1 MASELEPALRFLEG
15 LEHGHEVALAAIKEH
30 PFVTDVA
37 QGRASL
43 EALRRFAL
51 AEYWYMRGGVK
62 HFALSVLNSPD
73 LETQR
78 FFHERL
84 SGELEY
90 LSRFRPFMEA
100 LGLTDNEV
108 ERQSPPSGALNAV
121 NYLFR
126 LSVEG
131 GPAEKAVAWYLV
143 GRVFSDTC
151 SAMREGLAKHYGLSG
166 EALKFFDIP
175 HVRSQRF
182 VDAVARLVTI
192 YGLDQGRKD
201 ELEHVAE
208 NILAYERGFYDCMVS
223 TD

>member
-1 MASELEPALRFLEG
+1 MASELEPALRFLEE
-15 LEHGHEVALAAIKEH
+15 LERHHEPTLAAIRSH
-30 PFVTDVA
+30 PFVTSVA
-37 QGRASL
+37 GGNAHL
-43 EALRRFAL
+43 EDLRRFPI

-62 HFALSVLNSPD
+62 HFAVSIVNSPD

-90 LSRFRPFMEA
+90 SSRFRPFMEA
-100 LGLTDNEV
+100 LGLTDSEM
-108 ERQSPPSGALNAV
+108 EQRSPPSEALNAV

-131 GPAEKAVAWYLV
+131 GAAEKAAAWYLV

-151 SAMREGLAKHYGLSG
+151 SAMWEGLSKHYGVSG
-166 EALKFFDIP
+166 EALKYFDIP
-175 HVRSQRF
+175 HVRSERF
-182 VDAVARLVTI
+182 VNAVARLVTI

-201 ELEHVAE
+201 ELEQVAAH
-208 NILAYERGFYDCMVS
+208 ILAYEKDFYDSMV
-223 TD
+223 

>member
-1 MASELEPALRFLEG
+1 MASQLEPALRFLEE
-15 LEHGHEVALAAIKEH
+15 LERHHEPTLAAIRSH
-30 PFVTDVA
+30 PFVASVA
-37 QGRASL
+37 EGNAHL
-43 EALRRFAL
+43 EDLRRFAV

-62 HFALSVLNSPD
+62 HFALSIVNSPD

-100 LGLTDNEV
+100 VGLTDSEAAQQTPRP
-108 ERQSPPSGALNAV
+108 EALNAV

-151 SAMREGLAKHYGLSG
+151 SAMREGLAEHYGIAG
-166 EALKFFDIP
+166 EGLNYFDIP
-175 HVRSQRF
+175 HVRSERF
-182 VDAVARLVTI
+182 VNAVARLVTI
-192 YGLDQGRKD
+192 YGLDHGRRD
-201 ELEHVAE
+201 ELERVAAH
-208 NILAYERGFYDCMVS
+208 ILAYEKDFYDSMV
-223 TD
+223 

>member
-1 MASELEPALRFLEG
+1 MASQLEPALRFLEE
-15 LEHGHEVALAAIKEH
+15 LERHHEPTLAAIRSH
-30 PFVTDVA
+30 PLVTSVA
-37 QGRASL
+37 EGKAPL
-43 EALRRFAL
+43 EDLRRFAV
-51 AEYWYMRGGVK
+51 AEYWYMRGGVR
-62 HFALSVLNSPD
+62 HFALSILNSPD

-100 LGLTDNEV
+100 VGLTDSEV
-108 ERQSPPSGALNAV
+108 ARQSPPSEALNAV

-151 SAMREGLAKHYGLSG
+151 SAMRDGLAKHYGLSG
-166 EALKFFDIP
+166 EALKYFDIP
-175 HVRSQRF
+175 HVRSERF
-182 VDAVARLVTI
+182 VNAVARLVTI
-192 YGLDQGRKD
+192 YGLDQGRTE
-201 ELEHVAE
+201 ELEQVAVH
-208 NILAYERGFYDCMVS
+208 ILAYEKDFYDAMV
-223 TD
+223 

>member
-1 MASELEPALRFLEG
+1 MTTELEPALRFLEG
-15 LEHGHEVALAAIKEH
+15 LERRHQAALLAIKQH

-37 QGRASL
+37 EGRASS
-43 EALRRFAL
+43 ETLRRFAV

-62 HFALSVLNSPD
+62 HFSLSILNSPD

-84 SGELEY
+84 TGELDY

-100 LGLTDNEV
+100 LGLTDSEV
-108 ERQSPPSGALNAV
+108 ETRSPLPGALNAV

-131 GPAEKAVAWYLV
+131 GPAEKGVAWYLV

-151 SAMREGLAKHYGLSG
+151 STMREGLASHYGLLG
-166 EALKFFDIP
+166 EPLKFFDIP
-175 HVRSQRF
+175 HVSSTRF
-182 VDAVARLVTI
+182 VDAVARLVAI
-192 YGLDQGRKD
+192 YGLEHGKKNQ
-201 ELEHVAE
+201 LEQVAE
-208 NILAYERGFYDCMVS
+208 HILAYEKDFYDSML
-223 TD
+223 